1 MKIYTRT
8 GDSGETGLFGGGRMP
23 KHAPRIEAY
32 GTVDELNSHLGAVR
46 AEKPAPALDGLLA
59 SIQERLFVL
68 GAELASPKG
77 GSTALS
83 DADVTA
89 LESAI
94 DALQED
100 LPPLRTFI
108 LPGGGRVG
116 AALHVARTVCRRAE
130 RKTVALGDEAGPLAV
145 QFLNRLSDLLFV
157 MARHANRAEGIPEA
171 PWSPRKAP

>member
-8 GDSGETGLFGGGRMP
+8 GDGGETGLFGGGRVS
-23 KHAPRIEAY
+23 KHSPRIEAY

-46 AEKPAPALDGLLA
+46 AEKPSPELDGLLA
-59 SIQERLFVL
+59 SVQEQLFVL

-77 GSTALS
+77 GAVALS
-83 DADVTA
+83 DADVTG

-94 DALQED
+94 DKLEAN
-100 LPPLRTFI
+100 LPSLRTFI
-108 LPGGGRVG
+108 LPGGGRMG
-116 AALHVARTVCRRAE
+116 SALHVARTVCRRAE
-130 RKTVALGDEAGPLAV
+130 RMVVALGGEAGPLPV
-145 QFLNRLSDLLFV
+145 RFLNRLSDLLFV